1 MEAKIVCTC
10 ADSYNAYMSH
20 WNKVSFDFSYLADIT
35 KQDFNISGIKYNK
48 QLIRDT
54 FNFTK
59 ILFIFY

>member
-35 KQDFNISGIKYNK
+35 KQDFNISRIKYNK
-48 QLIRDT
+48 QL
-54 FNFTK
+54 K
-59 ILFIFY
+59 S